1 MIKPL
6 LLAMGLISLASAAQA
21 EDLSGIIRAA
31 VSDVVDGDTIII
43 EQSGMPFRIDLES
56 IDAPELN
63 QAYGQESKDFLSSL
77 IKGKNITV
85 QQVKTVDFR
94 HITGFVKLEDL
105 EINRKMISSGM
116 AWYDGRNG
124 YDAQLEDVQ
133 KTAKSAKIGLWH
145 DKKSIAPW
153 DYRAGPKDA
162 FKLPDIAVSY
172 DPEPAAIAPDSAA
185 PAATPATEVP
195 ANNVKLDQVLGAKV
209 PAFTPPPP
217 PPAKPG
223 AKGQVPTTSPLSSP
237 APTAKSPAP
246 EVKK

>member
-6 LLAMGLISLASAAQA
+6 LLAMGLFSLASAAQA

-124 YDAQLEDVQ
+124 YDAQLKDVQ
-133 KTAKSAKIGLWH
+133 KTAKSAKLGLWH

-172 DPEPAAIAPDSAA
+172 DPEPAAIAPDSIA
-185 PAATPATEVP
+185 PANETPV
-195 ANNVKLDQVLGAKV
+195 NNVKLDQVLGAKV

-217 PPAKPG
+217 PPAQPVV
-223 AKGQVPTTSPLSSP
+223 KGKVPPPPP
-237 APTAKSPAP
+237 APTVKSPAP